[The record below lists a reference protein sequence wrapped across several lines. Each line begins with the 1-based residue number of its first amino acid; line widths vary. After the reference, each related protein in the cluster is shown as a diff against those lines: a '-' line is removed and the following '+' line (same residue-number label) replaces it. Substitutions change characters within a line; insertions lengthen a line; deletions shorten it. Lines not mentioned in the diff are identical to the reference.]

1 MKEELL
7 QLYIEALDEATSFF
21 LSDYASTINEWEER
35 QKSDKE
41 QIEYFISI
49 LKQI

>member
-21 LSDYASTINEWEER
+21 LSDYANNVNEEKER
-35 QKSDKE
+35 KESDKE
-41 QIEYFISI
+41 QIEYFKS
-49 LKQI
+49 LLNQL